1 MVMDCSIHT
10 PDVEGARTVS
20 VGLSVYNEPAE
31 DKFAEAGAWH
41 DPPSSGGSGGEPPYM
56 STTDGSAYQYITLG
70 DIHRLAANLGPSDEH
85 ISVDGGPVHHAV
97 ARFWGDGIS
106 ALFIEA
112 VIEQSGFGP
121 QTIVVERIK
130 FFPLLDPDK
139 LPELSA
145 RPLPTPSGLSERIAL
160 AQALGTAVVLGQG
173 ALAASHTGDTAETV
187 LATVPI
193 PAGAMGEYGRIEVE
207 ALFSHSL
214 NANAKIPRIKFGGAT
229 IGWGFSVGANSASS
243 KFGNSIQNRGSLAAR
258 SRWAR
263 PPSGPTPQD
272 RPRRS

>member
-1 MVMDCSIHT
+1 M
-10 PDVEGARTVS
+10 
-20 VGLSVYNEPAE
+20 
-31 DKFAEAGAWH
+31 
-41 DPPSSGGSGGEPPYM
+41 
-56 STTDGSAYQYITLG
+56 
-70 DIHRLAANLGPSDEH
+70 
-85 ISVDGGPVHHAV
+85 

-121 QTIVVERIK
+121 QTVVVERIK

-173 ALAASHTGDTAETV
+173 ALAASHTGDTAEAV

-207 ALFSHSL
+207 ALFSHSS

-243 KFGNSIQNRGSLAAR
+243 KFGNSIQNRGSLASQVSMGSA
-258 SRWAR
+258 SL
-263 PPSGPTPQD
+263 GPYSPGSSAAVVTTTVDTSQNVNLTITGQLAVATDSIALESYQVVLFPKN
-272 RPRRS
+272 